1 MFTRQPV
8 APNFYSGDIQAQM
21 EEYIK
26 AFKPPV
32 GLPKRIVAGIV
43 PHAGW
48 FFSGATAA
56 KVFLSIKSKE
66 VPETFVLFGAVHV
79 PGVRVNSV
87 YPGGAWQ
94 TPVGEVMVDSAFVD
108 LLLEELGPEL
118 LQDNGRAHAYE
129 HSLEVQTPMIKY
141 LFPGAKI
148 VPIAVPPG
156 GDAATLG
163 EKVGDLIKGHKKDAV
178 VIGSTDLTHY
188 GDNYGFTPAG
198 YGKNAYAWMVGNDMR
213 IIELALALKA
223 ESIVPEA
230 SENSNACGPGAMA
243 ATVAAAKAMGAAKGH
258 LVGHTTSYDVYP
270 QGDFDMAVG
279 YAGIVF

>member
-1 MFTRQPV
+1 MLARQPV
-8 APNFYSGDIQAQM
+8 APNFYAGDIKSQM

-26 AFKPPV
+26 AFKPPA
-32 GLPKRIVAGIV
+32 GLPARIVAGIV

-79 PGVRVNSV
+79 PGVRANSV

-94 TPVGEVMVDSAFVD
+94 TPVGEVMVDSALAAG
-108 LLLEELGPEL
+108 LLKELGPEL

-141 LFPGAKI
+141 LFPEAKI

-156 GDAATLG
+156 RDAATLG
-163 EKVGDLIKGHKKDAV
+163 EKVGSFIKVHKKDAV
-178 VIGSTDLTHY
+178 VIASTDLTHY
-188 GDNYGFTPAG
+188 GDNYGFAPAG
-198 YGKNAYAWMVGNDMR
+198 YGRKAHEWMVGNDMR

-223 ESIVPEA
+223 EGIVAEA
-230 SENSNACGPGAMA
+230 SENTNACGPGAMA
-243 ATVAAAKAMGAAKGH
+243 AAVAAAKAMGAAKGH
-258 LVGHTTSYDVYP
+258 LVEHTTSYDVYP